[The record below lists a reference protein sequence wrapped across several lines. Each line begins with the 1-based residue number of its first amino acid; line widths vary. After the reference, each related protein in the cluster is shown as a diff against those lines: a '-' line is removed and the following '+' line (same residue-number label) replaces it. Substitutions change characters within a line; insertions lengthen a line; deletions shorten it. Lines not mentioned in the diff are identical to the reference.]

1 MLLYGVLALMSTT
14 AYAWLPQDR
23 DLAAFNASRFDSLD
37 KRFKPTLPNG
47 VTKIRGTNFGGKWN
61 VSIHTCPK
69 LDDDAHGGYRLAYL
83 RTMDDGE

>member
-1 MLLYGVLALMSTT
+1 MLLYSVLALMSTT

-47 VTKIRGTNFGGKWN
+47 VSKIRGTNFGGRSN
-61 VSIHTCPK
+61 VPIHAYTK
-69 LDDDAHGGYRLAYL
+69 VNNKTHRGYRLAYL
-83 RTMDDGE
+83 RTMDDEQ